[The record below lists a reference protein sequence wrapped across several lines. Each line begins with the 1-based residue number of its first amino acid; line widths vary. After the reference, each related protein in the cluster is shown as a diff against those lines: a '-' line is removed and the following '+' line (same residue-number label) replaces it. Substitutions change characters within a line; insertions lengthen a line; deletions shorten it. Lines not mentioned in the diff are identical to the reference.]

1 MRVAHA
7 LVSACLILSGIV
19 WAKANLDQMA
29 MGRSG
34 LWHGWMSVGVGLLV
48 GVLLGPMWTQ

>member
-7 LVSACLILSGIV
+7 LVSAFLILSGIV

-29 MGRSG
+29 LGRSG

-48 GVLLGPMWTQ
+48 GVLLGAMWTP